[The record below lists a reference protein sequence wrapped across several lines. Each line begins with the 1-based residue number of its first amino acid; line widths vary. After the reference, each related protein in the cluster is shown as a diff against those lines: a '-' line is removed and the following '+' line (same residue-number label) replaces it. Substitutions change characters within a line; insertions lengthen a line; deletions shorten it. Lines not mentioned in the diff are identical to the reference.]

1 MNKPFNALNDYFVR
15 YFFTDKGREK
25 VLLDFINAV
34 MISADMKTFK
44 AVEILNPFN
53 LKKHYKD
60 KETIV
65 DMKCITKN
73 GTVVII
79 EVQLS
84 GNSRFPERILYYWS
98 LNYSKLL
105 KKGEQYDALTPVI
118 SINLLNFNLNKKNK
132 NVHSCYMIYD
142 TKNKNLLTDHL
153 QIHMIE
159 LKKFKF
165 GVRGNMPAEAPPLA
179 KDNNLSKD
187 LNYWLGF
194 FTTKDMEAYMS
205 EIVKEKPIME
215 EAHKRYNNF
224 IRSRLMMMEYEKKE
238 LYQYDKQITLEDKRR
253 EGIKEGR
260 REGRLEGIKE
270 GIIKG
275 MERGRLAEQISMA
288 KIMKKDGA
296 DINLISKYTGL
307 TIEEIEKL

>member
-1 MNKPFNALNDYFVR
+1 MNKKPFNALNDCFVR
-15 YFFTDKGREK
+15 YFFTDKGGEK

-53 LKKHYKD
+53 LKRNYKD

-65 DMKCITKN
+65 DVKCITKN

-84 GNSRFPERILYYWS
+84 GNSRFPERILYYWAS
-98 LNYSKLL
+98 NYSKLL
-105 KKGEQYDALTPVI
+105 KKGEEYEDLTPVI
-118 SINLLNFNLNKKNK
+118 SINLLNFNLNKNDE

-142 TKNKNLLTDHL
+142 TKNKRLLTDHL
-153 QIHMIE
+153 QIHIIE

-165 GVRGNMPAEAPPLA
+165 
-179 KDNNLSKD
+179 KNNDLKKD

-194 FTTKDMEAYMS
+194 FTTNNMEAYMS

-224 IRSRLMMMEYEKKE
+224 IRSRLMMSEYEKKE
-238 LYQYDKQITLEDKRR
+238 IYQYDKQITLEEKRQ

-260 REGRLEGIKE
+260 REGKLEGIKTGE
-270 GIIKG
+270 ENK
-275 MERGRLAEQISMA
+275 AISIA
-288 KIMKKDGA
+288 KTLKQMNMDNA
-296 DINLISKYTGL
+296 SISKATGL
-307 TIEEIEKL
+307 PIEEIEKL

>member
-1 MNKPFNALNDYFVR
+1 MNKKSFNALNDCFVR
-15 YFFTDKGREK
+15 YFFTDKGGEK

-53 LKKHYKD
+53 LKKHYND

-65 DMKCITKN
+65 DVKCITKN

-84 GNSRFPERILYYWS
+84 GNSRFPERILYYWAA
-98 LNYSKLL
+98 NYSKLL
-105 KKGEQYDALTPVI
+105 KKGEEYEDLTPVI
-118 SINLLNFNLNKKNK
+118 SINLLNFNLNKNDK

-142 TKNKNLLTDHL
+142 TKNKRLLTDHL
-153 QIHMIE
+153 QIHIIE

-165 GVRGNMPAEAPPLA
+165 
-179 KDNNLSKD
+179 KDNDLKKD

-194 FTTKDMEAYMS
+194 FTTNNMEEYMS

-224 IRSRLMMMEYEKKE
+224 IRSRLMMSEYEKKE
-238 LYQYDKQITLEDKRR
+238 IYQYDKQITLEEKRR
-253 EGIKEGR
+253 EGIKEGMKK
-260 REGRLEGIKE
+260 GIEK
-270 GIIKG
+270 
-275 MERGRLAEQISMA
+275 GRLAEQISMA
-288 KIMKKDGA
+288 TAMKKENI
-296 DINLISKYTGL
+296 DIETIKRITGL
-307 TIEEIEKL
+307 TIKEIEKL

>member
-1 MNKPFNALNDYFVR
+1 MKNKPFNSLNDYFVR
-15 YFFTDKGREK
+15 YFFTDKGGEK

-53 LKKHYKD
+53 LKKHYND

-65 DMKCITKN
+65 DVKCITKN

-84 GNSRFPERILYYWS
+84 GNSRFSERILYYWAS
-98 LNYSKLL
+98 NYSKLL
-105 KKGEQYDALTPVI
+105 KKGEGYDDLTPVI
-118 SINLLNFNLNKKNK
+118 SINLLNFNLNKKDS

-142 TKNKNLLTDHL
+142 TKNKRLLTDHL
-153 QIHMIE
+153 QIHIIE

-165 GVRGNMPAEAPPLA
+165 KYNDL
-179 KDNNLSKD
+179 KKD

-224 IRSRLMMMEYEKKE
+224 IRSRLMMSEYEKKE
-238 LYQYDKQITLEDKRR
+238 IYQYDKQIMLKDERR
-253 EGIKEGR
+253 EGIKEGMKKGKLEGLK
-260 REGRLEGIKE
+260 EGRI
-270 GIIKG
+270 
-275 MERGRLAEQISMA
+275 AEQISMA
-288 KIMKKDGA
+288 KSMKTKNL
-296 DINLISKYTGL
+296 DIKLISEITGL
-307 TIEEIEKL
+307 TIDEIKKL

>member
-1 MNKPFNALNDYFVR
+1 MNKKHFNALNDCFVR
-15 YFFTDKGREK
+15 YFFTDKGGEK

-53 LKKHYKD
+53 LKKHYND

-65 DMKCITKN
+65 DVKCITKN

-98 LNYSKLL
+98 ANYSKLL
-105 KKGEQYDALTPVI
+105 KKGEEYEDLTPVI
-118 SINLLNFNLNKKNK
+118 SINLLNFNLNKVNK

-142 TKNKNLLTDHL
+142 TKNARLLTDHL
-153 QIHMIE
+153 QIHIIE

-165 GVRGNMPAEAPPLA
+165 
-179 KDNNLSKD
+179 KDNDLKKD

-194 FTTKDMEAYMS
+194 FTTNNMEAYMS

-224 IRSRLMMMEYEKKE
+224 IRSRLMMSEYEKKE
-238 LYQYDKQITLEDKRR
+238 IYQYDKQITLEEKRR
-253 EGIKEGR
+253 EGIKEGIEKR
-260 REGRLEGIKE
+260 NYTI
-270 GIIKG
+270 
-275 MERGRLAEQISMA
+275 A
-288 KIMKKDGA
+288 KSMKKDGA

-307 TIEEIEKL
+307 TIKEIEKL

>member
-1 MNKPFNALNDYFVR
+1 MNKKHFNALNDFFVR
-15 YFFTDKGREK
+15 YFFTDKGGEK

-53 LKKHYKD
+53 LKRNYKD

-65 DMKCITKN
+65 DVKCITKN

-84 GNSRFPERILYYWS
+84 GNSRFPERILYYWAS
-98 LNYSKLL
+98 NYSKLL
-105 KKGEQYDALTPVI
+105 KKGEQYDDLTPVI
-118 SINLLNFNLNKKNK
+118 SINLLNFNLTKKDSAK
-132 NVHSCYMIYD
+132 SGQTPNVHSCYMIYD
-142 TKNKNLLTDHL
+142 TKNKRLLTDHL

-165 GVRGNMPAEAPPLA
+165 
-179 KDNNLSKD
+179 KDNNLPKD
-187 LNYWLGF
+187 LNCWLGF
-194 FTTKDMEAYMS
+194 FTNKDMEAYMS

-224 IRSRLMMMEYEKKE
+224 IRSRLMMTEYEKKE

-253 EGIKEGR
+253 EGK
-260 REGRLEGIKE
+260 LEGIKE
-270 GIIKG
+270 RNYSI
-275 MERGRLAEQISMA
+275 A
-288 KIMKKDGA
+288 KTLKQMNMDNA
-296 DINLISKYTGL
+296 SISKATGL
-307 TIEEIEKL
+307 SIKEVEKL

>member
-1 MNKPFNALNDYFVR
+1 MNKKPFNALNDCFVR
-15 YFFTDKGREK
+15 YFFTDKGGEK

-53 LKKHYKD
+53 LKKNYSD

-65 DMKCITKN
+65 DVKCITKN

-84 GNSRFPERILYYWS
+84 VNSRFPERILYYWS
-98 LNYSKLL
+98 SNYSKLL
-105 KKGEQYDALTPVI
+105 KKGEEYEDLTPVI
-118 SINLLNFNLNKKNK
+118 SINLLNFNLNKKSS

-142 TKNKNLLTDHL
+142 TKNARLLTDHL
-153 QIHMIE
+153 QIHIIE

-165 GVRGNMPAEAPPLA
+165 KGNDL
-179 KDNNLSKD
+179 KKD

-194 FTTKDMEAYMS
+194 FTNKDMEAYMS

-224 IRSRLMMMEYEKKE
+224 IRSRLMMSEYEKKE
-238 LYQYDKQITLEDKRR
+238 IYQYDKQITLEEKRR
-253 EGIKEGR
+253 EGKA
-260 REGRLEGIKE
+260 EGIKE
-270 GIIKG
+270 GIEKQNYTI
-275 MERGRLAEQISMA
+275 A
-288 KIMKKDGA
+288 KSMKKDGA

-307 TIEEIEKL
+307 TIKEIEKL

>member
-1 MNKPFNALNDYFVR
+1 MKKSFNTLNDCFIR
-15 YFFTDKGREK
+15 YFFTDKGGEK

-65 DMKCITKN
+65 DVKCITKN

-84 GNSRFPERILYYWS
+84 GNSRFPERILYYWAS
-98 LNYSKLL
+98 NYSKLL
-105 KKGEQYDALTPVI
+105 KKGEQYEELTPVI
-118 SINLLNFNLNKKNK
+118 SINLLNFNLNKKNS

-165 GVRGNMPAEAPPLA
+165 
-179 KDNNLSKD
+179 KDNDLKKD

-194 FTTKDMEAYMS
+194 FTTKNMEAYMS

-224 IRSRLMMMEYEKKE
+224 IRSRLMMTEYEKKE
-238 LYQYDKQITLEDKRR
+238 LYQYDKQISLEYKRR
-253 EGIKEGR
+253 EGIKEGIKK
-260 REGRLEGIKE
+260 GKLEGIKVGKLE
-270 GIIKG
+270 G
-275 MERGRLAEQISMA
+275 ERDKSISIA
-288 KIMKKDGA
+288 KTLKQMNMD
-296 DINLISKYTGL
+296 DDSISKATGL
-307 TIEEIEKL
+307 SIEEIRKLHPDGKKL

>member
-1 MNKPFNALNDYFVR
+1 MNKPFNALNDCFVR
-15 YFFTDKGREK
+15 YFFTDKGGEK

-53 LKKHYKD
+53 LKKNYND

-65 DMKCITKN
+65 DVKCITKN

-84 GNSRFPERILYYWS
+84 GNSRFPERILYYWAA
-98 LNYSKLL
+98 NYSKLL
-105 KKGEQYDALTPVI
+105 KKGEQYDVLTPVI
-118 SINLLNFNLNKKNK
+118 SINLLNFNLSKKND

-153 QIHMIE
+153 QIHVIE

-165 GVRGNMPAEAPPLA
+165 
-179 KDNNLSKD
+179 KDNDLKKD

-194 FTTKDMEAYMS
+194 FTTNNMEAYMS

-224 IRSRLMMMEYEKKE
+224 IRSRLMMSKYEKKE
-238 LYQYDKQITLEDKRR
+238 IYQYDKQITLKEERQ
-253 EGIKEGR
+253 EGRKEGR
-260 REGRLEGIKE
+260 QEGRKE
-270 GIIKG
+270 RNYAI
-275 MERGRLAEQISMA
+275 A
-288 KIMKKDGA
+288 KALKQMNMD
-296 DINLISKYTGL
+296 NESISKATGL
-307 TIEEIEKL
+307 PINELEKL

>member
-1 MNKPFNALNDYFVR
+1 MNKKPFNALNDCFVR
-15 YFFTDKGREK
+15 YFFTDKGGEK

-53 LKKHYKD
+53 LKKNYND

-65 DMKCITKN
+65 DVKCITKN

-98 LNYSKLL
+98 SNYSKLL
-105 KKGEQYDALTPVI
+105 KKGEEYEDLTPVI
-118 SINLLNFNLNKKNK
+118 SINLLNFNLNKNDK

-142 TKNKNLLTDHL
+142 TKNARLLTDHL
-153 QIHMIE
+153 QIHIIE

-165 GVRGNMPAEAPPLA
+165 
-179 KDNNLSKD
+179 KDNDLKKD

-194 FTTKDMEAYMS
+194 FTTNNMEAYMS

-224 IRSRLMMMEYEKKE
+224 IRSRLMMSEYEKKE
-238 LYQYDKQITLEDKRR
+238 IYQYDKQITLKEERQ
-253 EGIKEGR
+253 EGIKEGIKK
-260 REGRLEGIKE
+260 GKLEGIKE
-270 GIIKG
+270 GEKNK
-275 MERGRLAEQISMA
+275 AISMA
-288 KIMKKDGA
+288 KSMKAKNM
-296 DINLISKYTGL
+296 DINLISEITGL
-307 TIEEIEKL
+307 TIKEINKL

>member
-1 MNKPFNALNDYFVR
+1 MNKKPFNALNDCFVR
-15 YFFTDKGREK
+15 YFFTDKGGEK

-53 LKKHYKD
+53 LKKNYSD

-65 DMKCITKN
+65 DVKCITKN
-73 GTVVII
+73 GTIVII

-98 LNYSKLL
+98 TNYSKLL
-105 KKGEQYDALTPVI
+105 KKGEGYEDLTPVI
-118 SINLLNFNLNKKNK
+118 SINLLNFNLNKKDS

-142 TKNKNLLTDHL
+142 TKNKRLLSDHL
-153 QIHMIE
+153 QIHIIE

-165 GVRGNMPAEAPPLA
+165 
-179 KDNNLSKD
+179 KDKSLTKD

-194 FTTKDMEAYMS
+194 FTTKDMEEYMS

-224 IRSRLMMMEYEKKE
+224 IRSRLMMSEYEKKE
-238 LYQYDKQITLEDKRR
+238 IYQYDKQIMLKDERR
-253 EGIKEGR
+253 EGKA
-260 REGRLEGIKE
+260 EGIKE
-270 GIIKG
+270 GIEKRNYTI
-275 MERGRLAEQISMA
+275 A
-288 KIMKKDGA
+288 KSMKKDGA

-307 TIEEIEKL
+307 TIKEIEKL

>member
-1 MNKPFNALNDYFVR
+1 MKNKPFNSLNDYFVR
-15 YFFTDKGREK
+15 YFFTDKGGEK

-34 MISADMKTFK
+34 MISANMKTFK

-53 LKKHYKD
+53 LKRNYKD

-65 DMKCITKN
+65 DVKCITKN

-118 SINLLNFNLNKKNK
+118 SINLLNFNLNKKDS

-142 TKNKNLLTDHL
+142 TKNKRLLTDHL
-153 QIHMIE
+153 QIHIIE

-165 GVRGNMPAEAPPLA
+165 
-179 KDNNLSKD
+179 KDKSLTKD

-224 IRSRLMMMEYEKKE
+224 IRSRLMMSEYEKKE
-238 LYQYDKQITLEDKRR
+238 IYQYDKQIMLKDERR
-253 EGIKEGR
+253 EGIKEGMKKGKLEGLK
-260 REGRLEGIKE
+260 EGRIAG
-270 GIIKG
+270 
-275 MERGRLAEQISMA
+275 QISMA
-288 KIMKKDGA
+288 TAMKKDGA

-307 TIEEIEKL
+307 TIDEIKKL

>member
-1 MNKPFNALNDYFVR
+1 MNKKPFNSLNDYFVR
-15 YFFTDKGREK
+15 YFFTDKGGEK

-34 MISADMKTFK
+34 MISANMKTFK
-44 AVEILNPFN
+44 SVEILNPSPTAGFSLN
-53 LKKHYKD
+53 LKKNYSD

-65 DMKCITKN
+65 DVKCITKN

-98 LNYSKLL
+98 TNYSKLL
-105 KKGEQYDALTPVI
+105 NKGEGYEDLTPVI
-118 SINLLNFNLNKKNK
+118 SINLLNFNLNKKDS

-142 TKNKNLLTDHL
+142 TKNKRLLTDHL
-153 QIHMIE
+153 QIHIIE

-165 GVRGNMPAEAPPLA
+165 
-179 KDNNLSKD
+179 KDKSLTKD

-194 FTTKDMEAYMS
+194 FTTKNMEEYMS

-224 IRSRLMMMEYEKKE
+224 IRSRLMMSEYEKKE
-238 LYQYDKQITLEDKRR
+238 IYQYDKQIMLKDERR
-253 EGIKEGR
+253 EGIKEGIKK
-260 REGRLEGIKE
+260 GKLEGIKE
-270 GIIKG
+270 GKLEGIKEG
-275 MERGRLAEQISMA
+275 QISMA
-288 KIMKKDGA
+288 KSMKKENI
-296 DINLISKYTGL
+296 DIELIKKITGL
-307 TIEEIEKL
+307 TIDEIKKL

>member
-1 MNKPFNALNDYFVR
+1 MKKPFNTLNDYFIR
-15 YFFTDKGREK
+15 YFFTDKGGEK

-53 LKKHYKD
+53 LKRHYKD
-60 KETIV
+60 KETILDV
-65 DMKCITKN
+65 KCITKN

-84 GNSRFPERILYYWS
+84 GNSRFPERILYYWAS
-98 LNYSKLL
+98 NYSKLL
-105 KKGEQYDALTPVI
+105 KKGEQYEELTPVI
-118 SINLLNFNLNKKNK
+118 SINLLNFNLNKKNN

-142 TKNKNLLTDHL
+142 TKSKRLLTDHL

-165 GVRGNMPAEAPPLA
+165 GVCPPLA

-194 FTTKDMEAYMS
+194 FTTKNMEEYMS

-224 IRSRLMMMEYEKKE
+224 IRSRLMMTEYEKKE
-238 LYQYDKQITLEDKRR
+238 LYQYDKQISLEDKRR
-253 EGIKEGR
+253 EGIKEGKL
-260 REGRLEGIKE
+260 EGRKDEKYSI
-270 GIIKG
+270 
-275 MERGRLAEQISMA
+275 A
-288 KIMKKDGA
+288 KTLKQMNMDN
-296 DINLISKYTGL
+296 DTISKATGL
-307 TIEEIEKL
+307 SIKEIEKL

>member
-1 MNKPFNALNDYFVR
+1 MNKKPFNALNDCFVR
-15 YFFTDKGREK
+15 YFFTDKGGEK

-53 LKKHYKD
+53 LKKNYKD

-65 DMKCITKN
+65 DVKCITKN

-98 LNYSKLL
+98 ANYSKLL
-105 KKGEQYDALTPVI
+105 KKGEEYEDLTPVI
-118 SINLLNFNLNKKNK
+118 SINLLNFNLNKNSS

-142 TKNKNLLTDHL
+142 TKNTRLLTDHL
-153 QIHMIE
+153 QIHIIE

-165 GVRGNMPAEAPPLA
+165 
-179 KDNNLSKD
+179 KDNDLKKD

-194 FTTKDMEAYMS
+194 FTTNNMEAYMS

-224 IRSRLMMMEYEKKE
+224 IRSRLMMSEYEKKE
-238 LYQYDKQITLEDKRR
+238 IYQYDKQITLKEERR

-260 REGRLEGIKE
+260 LEEKE
-270 GIIKG
+270 
-275 MERGRLAEQISMA
+275 AMA

-307 TIEEIEKL
+307 TIKEIEKL

>member
-1 MNKPFNALNDYFVR
+1 MNKKPFNALNDCFVR
-15 YFFTDKGREK
+15 YFFTDKGGEK

-53 LKKHYKD
+53 LKKHYND

-65 DMKCITKN
+65 DVKCITKN

-98 LNYSKLL
+98 SNYSKLL
-105 KKGEQYDALTPVI
+105 KKGEEYEDLTPVI
-118 SINLLNFNLNKKNK
+118 SINLLNFNLNKNDK

-142 TKNKNLLTDHL
+142 TKNARLLTDHL
-153 QIHMIE
+153 QIHIIE

-165 GVRGNMPAEAPPLA
+165 
-179 KDNNLSKD
+179 KDNDLKKD

-194 FTTKDMEAYMS
+194 FTTNNMEAYMS

-224 IRSRLMMMEYEKKE
+224 IRSRLMMSEYEKKE
-238 LYQYDKQITLEDKRR
+238 IYQYDKQITLEEKRR
-253 EGIKEGR
+253 ECKA
-260 REGRLEGIKE
+260 EGIKE
-270 GIIKG
+270 GIEKQNYTI
-275 MERGRLAEQISMA
+275 A
-288 KIMKKDGA
+288 KSMKKDGA
-296 DINLISKYTGL
+296 DINPISKYTDL
-307 TIEEIEKL
+307 TIKEIEKL

>member
-1 MNKPFNALNDYFVR
+1 MNKKPFNALNDCFVR
-15 YFFTDKGREK
+15 YFFTDKGGEK

-34 MISADMKTFK
+34 MISADMKTFN

-53 LKKHYKD
+53 LKKHYND

-65 DMKCITKN
+65 DVKCITKN

-84 GNSRFPERILYYWS
+84 GNSRFPERLLYYWS
-98 LNYSKLL
+98 SNYSKLL
-105 KKGEQYDALTPVI
+105 KKGEEYEDLTPVI
-118 SINLLNFNLNKKNK
+118 SINLLNFNLNKFNK

-142 TKNKNLLTDHL
+142 TKNARLLTDHL
-153 QIHMIE
+153 QIHIIE

-165 GVRGNMPAEAPPLA
+165 
-179 KDNNLSKD
+179 KNNDLKKD

-194 FTTKDMEAYMS
+194 FTTNNMEEYMS

-224 IRSRLMMMEYEKKE
+224 IRSRLMMSEYEKKE
-238 LYQYDKQITLEDKRR
+238 IYQYDKQITLEEKRR
-253 EGIKEGR
+253 EGKA
-260 REGRLEGIKE
+260 EGIKE
-270 GIIKG
+270 GIEKRNYTI
-275 MERGRLAEQISMA
+275 A
-288 KIMKKDGA
+288 KSMKKENI
-296 DINLISKYTGL
+296 DIETIKRITGL
-307 TIEEIEKL
+307 TIKEIEKL

>member
-1 MNKPFNALNDYFVR
+1 MNKKPFNALNDCFVR
-15 YFFTDKGREK
+15 YFFTDKGGEK

-34 MISADMKTFK
+34 MISADMKIFK

-53 LKKHYKD
+53 LKKHYND

-65 DMKCITKN
+65 DVKCITKN

-98 LNYSKLL
+98 SNYSKLL
-105 KKGEQYDALTPVI
+105 KKGEEYEDLTPVI
-118 SINLLNFNLNKKNK
+118 SINLLNFNLNKNDK

-142 TKNKNLLTDHL
+142 TKSEKLLTDHL
-153 QIHMIE
+153 QIHIIE

-165 GVRGNMPAEAPPLA
+165 
-179 KDNNLSKD
+179 KDNDLKKD

-194 FTTKDMEAYMS
+194 FTTNNMEAYMS

-224 IRSRLMMMEYEKKE
+224 IRSRLMMSEYEKKE
-238 LYQYDKQITLEDKRR
+238 IYQYDKQITLKEERQ
-253 EGIKEGR
+253 EGR
-260 REGRLEGIKE
+260 REG
-270 GIIKG
+270 
-275 MERGRLAEQISMA
+275 QISIA
-288 KIMKKDGA
+288 KSMKKDGA

-307 TIEEIEKL
+307 TIKEIEKL

>member
-1 MNKPFNALNDYFVR
+1 MNKKPFNPLNDFFIR
-15 YFFTDKGREK
+15 YFFTDKGGEK

-65 DMKCITKN
+65 DVKCTTKN

-98 LNYSKLL
+98 ANYSKLL
-105 KKGEQYDALTPVI
+105 KKGEQYEELTPVI
-118 SINLLNFNLNKKNK
+118 SINLLNFNLNKKNS

-142 TKNKNLLTDHL
+142 TKNKRLLTDHL

-165 GVRGNMPAEAPPLA
+165 
-179 KDNNLSKD
+179 KDNNLPKD
-187 LNYWLGF
+187 LNCWLGF
-194 FTTKDMEAYMS
+194 FTNKDMEAYMS

-215 EAHKRYNNF
+215 MHRHSYKSKIFRKR
-224 IRSRLMMMEYEKKE
+224 IR
-238 LYQYDKQITLEDKRR
+238 
-253 EGIKEGR
+253 
-260 REGRLEGIKE
+260 
-270 GIIKG
+270 
-275 MERGRLAEQISMA
+275 
-288 KIMKKDGA
+288 KI
-296 DINLISKYTGL
+296 
-307 TIEEIEKL
+307 

>member
-1 MNKPFNALNDYFVR
+1 MTKKTFNPLNDCFVR
-15 YFFTDKGREK
+15 YFFTDKGGEK

-53 LKKHYKD
+53 LKNNYKD

-65 DMKCITKN
+65 DVKCITKN

-84 GNSRFPERILYYWS
+84 GNSRFPERILYYWAM
-98 LNYSKLL
+98 NYSKLL
-105 KKGEQYDALTPVI
+105 KKGEQYDELTPVI
-118 SINLLNFNLNKKNK
+118 SINLLNFNLNKKSN

-142 TKNKNLLTDHL
+142 TKNARLLTDHL

-165 GVRGNMPAEAPPLA
+165 
-179 KDNNLSKD
+179 KDNNLPKD
-187 LNYWLGF
+187 LNCWLGF
-194 FTTKDMEAYMS
+194 FTTNNMEAYMS

-224 IRSRLMMMEYEKKE
+224 IRSRLMMSEYEKKE
-238 LYQYDKQITLEDKRR
+238 IYQYDKKIALADERR
-253 EGIKEGR
+253 IGMRQGIKKGK
-260 REGRLEGIKE
+260 LEGEENK
-270 GIIKG
+270 
-275 MERGRLAEQISMA
+275 AISIA
-288 KIMKKDGA
+288 IAMKKDGA

-307 TIEEIEKL
+307 SIEEINNLRPDGEK

>member
-1 MNKPFNALNDYFVR
+1 MNKKPFNALNDCFVR
-15 YFFTDKGREK
+15 YFFTDKGGEK

-53 LKKHYKD
+53 LKRHYKD

-65 DMKCITKN
+65 DVKRITKN

-98 LNYSKLL
+98 TNYSKLL
-105 KKGEQYDALTPVI
+105 KKGEEYEDLTPVI
-118 SINLLNFNLNKKNK
+118 SINLLNFNLNKKNS

-142 TKNKNLLTDHL
+142 TKNKRLLTDHL
-153 QIHMIE
+153 QIHIIE

-165 GVRGNMPAEAPPLA
+165 
-179 KDNNLSKD
+179 KDNDLKKD

-194 FTTKDMEAYMS
+194 FTTKDMEEYMS

-224 IRSRLMMMEYEKKE
+224 IRSRLMMTEYEKKE
-238 LYQYDKQITLEDKRR
+238 IYQYDKQITLEEKRQ
-253 EGIKEGR
+253 EGIKEGKA
-260 REGRLEGIKE
+260 EGIKE
-270 GIIKG
+270 G
-275 MERGRLAEQISMA
+275 
-288 KIMKKDGA
+288 MKKGKLEGIKNEKYSIAKTLKQMNMDDA
-296 DINLISKYTGL
+296 SISKATGL
-307 TIEEIEKL
+307 TIEEIQNISAYGKN

>member
-1 MNKPFNALNDYFVR
+1 MNKKPFNTLNDCFVR
-15 YFFTDKGREK
+15 YFFTDKGGEK

-53 LKKHYKD
+53 LKRHYKD

-65 DMKCITKN
+65 DVKCITKN

-84 GNSRFPERILYYWS
+84 GNSRFPERILYYWAA
-98 LNYSKLL
+98 NYSKLL
-105 KKGEQYDALTPVI
+105 KKGEEYEDLTPVI
-118 SINLLNFNLNKKNK
+118 SINLLNFNLSKKND

-153 QIHMIE
+153 QIHIIE

-165 GVRGNMPAEAPPLA
+165 
-179 KDNNLSKD
+179 KDNDLKKD

-194 FTTKDMEAYMS
+194 FTTNNMEAYMS

-224 IRSRLMMMEYEKKE
+224 IRSRLMMSEYEKKE
-238 LYQYDKQITLEDKRR
+238 IYQYDKQITLKEERQ

-260 REGRLEGIKE
+260 REGKIDGERDKSILIAKNLKKAGLDIKF
-270 GIIKG
+270 
-275 MERGRLAEQISMA
+275 ISE
-288 KIMKKDGA
+288 
-296 DINLISKYTGL
+296 NTGL
-307 TIEEIEKL
+307 TIKEIEKL

>member
-1 MNKPFNALNDYFVR
+1 MKNKPFNSLNDYFVR
-15 YFFTDKGREK
+15 YFFTDKGGEK

-53 LKKHYKD
+53 LKKHYND

-65 DMKCITKN
+65 DVKCITKN

-98 LNYSKLL
+98 TNYSKIL
-105 KKGEQYDALTPVI
+105 KKGEGYEDLTPVI
-118 SINLLNFNLNKKNK
+118 SINLLNFNLNKKDS

-142 TKNKNLLTDHL
+142 TKNKRLLTDHL
-153 QIHMIE
+153 QIHIIE
-159 LKKFKF
+159 LKKFNFK
-165 GVRGNMPAEAPPLA
+165 
-179 KDNNLSKD
+179 NNSLSKD

-194 FTTKDMEAYMS
+194 FTTKNMEEYMS

-215 EAHKRYNNF
+215 EAHRRYNNF
-224 IRSRLMMMEYEKKE
+224 IRSRLMMSEYEKKE
-238 LYQYDKQITLEDKRR
+238 IYQYDKQIMLKDERR
-253 EGIKEGR
+253 EGIKEGMKKGKLEGLK
-260 REGRLEGIKE
+260 EGRI
-270 GIIKG
+270 
-275 MERGRLAEQISMA
+275 AEQISMA
-288 KIMKKDGA
+288 KSMKTKNL
-296 DINLISKYTGL
+296 DINLISEITGL
-307 TIEEIEKL
+307 TIDEIKKL

>member
-1 MNKPFNALNDYFVR
+1 MKNKPFNSLNDYFVR
-15 YFFTDKGREK
+15 YFFTDKGGEK

-34 MISADMKTFK
+34 MISANMKTFK

-53 LKKHYKD
+53 LKKNYSD

-65 DMKCITKN
+65 DVKCITKN
-73 GTVVII
+73 GTIVII

-98 LNYSKLL
+98 TNYSKLL
-105 KKGEQYDALTPVI
+105 KKGEGYEDLTPVI
-118 SINLLNFNLNKKNK
+118 SINLLNFNLNKKDS

-142 TKNKNLLTDHL
+142 TKNKRLLTDHL
-153 QIHMIE
+153 QIHIIE

-165 GVRGNMPAEAPPLA
+165 
-179 KDNNLSKD
+179 KDKSLTKD

-194 FTTKDMEAYMS
+194 FTTKNMEEYMS

-224 IRSRLMMMEYEKKE
+224 IRSRLMMSEYEKKE
-238 LYQYDKQITLEDKRR
+238 IYQYDKQIMLKDERR
-253 EGIKEGR
+253 EGIKEGMKKGKLEGLK
-260 REGRLEGIKE
+260 EGRIS
-270 GIIKG
+270 
-275 MERGRLAEQISMA
+275 EQISMA
-288 KIMKKDGA
+288 TAMKKDGA

-307 TIEEIEKL
+307 SIDEIKKL